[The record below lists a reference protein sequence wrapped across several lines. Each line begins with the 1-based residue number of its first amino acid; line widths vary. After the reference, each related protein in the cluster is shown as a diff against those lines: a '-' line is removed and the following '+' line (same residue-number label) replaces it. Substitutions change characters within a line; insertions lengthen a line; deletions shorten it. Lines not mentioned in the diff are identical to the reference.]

1 MTAMERIMSILTLA
15 GLPRCWQVS
24 IYILVGVA
32 VGVGLF
38 VARIANAT
46 SYLSDSPETCMNC
59 HVMSDAYASWQR
71 GSHRH
76 VAVCTDCHVPHDN
89 LVAKYAYK
97 ARDGMKHSYVFT
109 MRAEPQVLELS
120 AGAVPVVQG
129 NCVQCHRDQLAMIRL
144 ATSGERHCWHCH
156 ENIHG
161 SVRSLSASPPA
172 LRPGLPAAG
181 LDWLKK
187 GDK

>member
-1 MTAMERIMSILTLA
+1 MTAMERVISILTLA
-15 GLPRCWQVS
+15 GLPRAWQIC
-24 IYILVGVA
+24 IYMLVGVA

-38 VARIANAT
+38 VARVANAA

-109 MRAEPQVLELS
+109 MRGEPQVLELS
-120 AGAVPVVQG
+120 AGAVPVVQA
-129 NCVQCHRDQLAMIRL
+129 NCVKCHRDQLMMIRL
-144 ATSGERHCWHCH
+144 ATTGERRCWACH

-172 LRPGLPAAG
+172 LRPGLPDAG
-181 LDWLKK
+181 LDWMKK

>member
-15 GLPRCWQVS
+15 GLPRCWQVF

-129 NCVQCHRDQLAMIRL
+129 NCVKCHRDQLAMIRL
-144 ATSGERHCWHCH
+144 ATSGERRCWHCH

-161 SVRSLSASPPA
+161 SVRSLSASPLA
-172 LRPGLPAAG
+172 LRPGLPDAG

>member
-1 MTAMERIMSILTLA
+1 MERVMSILTLR
-15 GLPRCWQVS
+15 GLPRLWQVS
-24 IYILVGVA
+24 IYAVIGVA
-32 VGVGLF
+32 LGAAVC
-38 VARIANAT
+38 VARLANAA

-76 VAVCTDCHVPHDN
+76 VAVCTDCHVPHGN

-109 MRAEPQVLELS
+109 RRGEPQVLELS
-120 AGAVPVVQG
+120 EAAVPVVQA
-129 NCVQCHRDQLAMIRL
+129 NCVGCHSTQLSMIRL
-144 ATSGERHCWHCH
+144 AVSAERRCWSCH

-172 LRPGLPAAG
+172 LRPGLPDAG
-181 LDWLKK
+181 LDWIKK
-187 GDK
+187 GEQ